1 MSNRT
6 VARLAAV
13 GESLGDRPN
22 VVLSAGA
29 DDHYFH
35 GARRLQFTHSQA
47 SIARLSTRGEQ
58 RRLDGADHYTIVTHE
73 QYARQVAAVI
83 REVVEIATVRRD

>member
-6 VARLAAV
+6 VRRLAVA

-35 GARRLQFTHSQA
+35 GERRTRFTESQA
-47 SIARLSTRGEQ
+47 AIARLSTRGEQ
-58 RRLDGADHYTIVTHE
+58 RMLDGAAHYTIVTRE
-73 QYARQVAAVI
+73 QHAREFAGVI
-83 REVVEIATVRRD
+83 REVVELASTH